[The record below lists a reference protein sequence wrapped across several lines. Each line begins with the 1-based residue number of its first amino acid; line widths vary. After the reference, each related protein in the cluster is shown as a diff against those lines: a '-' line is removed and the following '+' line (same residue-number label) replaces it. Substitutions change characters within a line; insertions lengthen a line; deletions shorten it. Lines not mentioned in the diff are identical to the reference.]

1 MAEPK
6 NRTLEKAGGM
16 ELLRALGGLVVKG
29 AKGLPGQVA
38 AKAHELVNAG
48 GDKIDAAIC
57 AAVRKHLGECAN
69 CRAYAGQTLAKAARK
84 KTAAGKSKPA
94 KPAKTAGKA
103 KTAKPTKAPR

>member
-6 NRTLEKAGGM
+6 DRTLEEAGGM

-57 AAVRKHLGECAN
+57 AAVRKHLDECDK
-69 CRAYAGQTLAKAARK
+69 CRACAGKAIAKAAK
-84 KTAAGKSKPA
+84 KKAAAGKSKS
-94 KPAKTAGKA
+94 A
-103 KTAKPTKAPR
+103 KTAKPAKAPR